1 MEELL
6 VKINDLFYE
15 FKRDSNAR
23 LDNGNKAA
31 GARSQETSLEL
42 DKPPKEWRKIFVK
55 E

>member
-23 LDNGNKAA
+23 S
-31 GARSQETSLEL
+31 RETSLEL